1 MRRIALALG
10 SLLILTAVPAAAAP
24 ASAGGLWPRLERY
37 RRSHLREWW
46 STADPSDRSAE
57 AALDAFREL
66 VYRFTG
72 PGGLWREEAPHVWFG
87 CRSFPESPACEAL
100 TSAVPELT
108 RWDALVEHTLRL
120 DERGAER
127 FVRRHRARLLLFLDR
142 YVPGGT
148 SADAA
153 CETPFYRERLAAV
166 ADHHPLDDV
175 PLD

>member
-1 MRRIALALG
+1 MRSAAIALG
-10 SLLILTAVPAAAAP
+10 SLLVLSATPAAAAP
-24 ASAGGLWPRLERY
+24 GGAVGLWPRLELY
-37 RRSHLREWW
+37 RQSHLRQWW
-46 STADPSDRSAE
+46 SMTDPADRSAE

-100 TSAVPELT
+100 TAAVPELT
-108 RWDALVEHTLRL
+108 RWDALVEGTLRL
-120 DERGAER
+120 DGRGAER
-127 FVRRHRARLLLFLDR
+127 FVRRNRVRLLQFLDR
-142 YVPGGT
+142 YVPGGA

-153 CETPFYRERLAAV
+153 CATPFFRERLAAV

>member
-72 PGGLWREEAPHVWFG
+72 PGGLWRAEAPQAWFG
-87 CRSFPESPACEAL
+87 CRSFPESPVCEAL
-100 TSAVPELT
+100 ASAVPELT
-108 RWDALVEHTLRL
+108 RWDAVAERTLRL
-120 DERGAER
+120 DRRGAAR
-127 FVRRHRARLLLFLDR
+127 FLRQHRARLLRFLDR
-142 YVPGGT
+142 YVPGGA

-153 CETPFYRERLAAV
+153 CATPFYRERLAAV
-166 ADHHPLDDV
+166 AGLLPLDDV